1 MIDKSMKTRWICE
14 WFCMALSFCWRLRN
28 IWGKKLEIIIIKFY
42 KIIKILIAPWLVK
55 NPSLIAPINPWKI
68 NCFLW
73 DVDECSKAHT
83 VKMNGCHPNASCT
96 NTQGSYNCSC
106 NPMYIGNGLECKGSF
121 VFSWRRWNLYFV
133 SHVKRSRKL
142 A

>member
-55 NPSLIAPINPWKI
+55 NPSLIARINPWKI
-68 NCFLW
+68 NCFLS

-83 VKMNGCHPNASCT
+83 VKMNGFHPNSSCT

-106 NPMYIGNGLECKGSF
+106 NPIYIGNGFECKGSF
-121 VFSWRRWNLYFV
+121 GFFMKAMKSIFCFPR
-133 SHVKRSRKL
+133 
-142 A
+142 